1 MWSRGRAG
9 IYLAAGWL
17 LLMTSSMPLASGPA
31 CGLRHRAGGRTPC
44 AEASPGPGSQRFETL
59 LAEACALGWA
69 PSGQIEVAEDVQ
81 GMTEF
86 VDGAAELLWEKG
98 VRNLAVQ
105 SYVGPEAG
113 DSAEAF
119 RYEFTAQDLS
129 LDFWKENCPEPA
141 LKSRSDGRGSL
152 SCERSDASLSQ
163 AFFWRG
169 RVVLEVRLYG
179 DAADREALV
188 RLLDAVFEDP
198 AGVADG
204 QGRFSP

>member
-1 MWSRGRAG
+1 MSSSGRAS
-9 IYLAAGWL
+9 ICLAAGWL
-17 LLMTSSMPLASGPA
+17 LLLTSSIPLACGPA
-31 CGLRHRAGGRTPC
+31 CWLRHKASGRTPC
-44 AEASPGPGSQRFETL
+44 AEASRVPESQGFESL
-59 LAEACALGWA
+59 LPEASTLGWV
-69 PSGQIEVAEDVQ
+69 PSGRIEVAEDVQ
-81 GMTEF
+81 AMTEF
-86 VDGAAELLWEKG
+86 VDGAAEILWEKG

-105 SYVGPEAG
+105 SYVGPDTG

-119 RYEFTAQDLS
+119 RYEFAAQDLS

-141 LKSRSDGRGSL
+141 LKARSDGRRSL

-179 DAADREALV
+179 DAAEREALF
-188 RLLDAVFEDP
+188 RLLDAGFEVP
-198 AGVADG
+198 AGAAEG